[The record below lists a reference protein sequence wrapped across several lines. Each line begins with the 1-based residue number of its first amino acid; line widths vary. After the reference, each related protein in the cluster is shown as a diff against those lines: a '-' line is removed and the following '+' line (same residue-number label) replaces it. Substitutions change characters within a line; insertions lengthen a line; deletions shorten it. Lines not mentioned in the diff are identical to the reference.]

1 MSDRSQRMRPL
12 ILLLFPTTLAA
23 VHPEVIPGGGVP
35 WPRHTIDAGSRGADG
50 VKLGDF
56 NGDGR
61 PDLVTGWEEGGVVRA
76 YANPGP
82 QRVRSPWPQVTLG
95 TAPNVEEAI
104 FADLDGDG
112 RLDGVSGTEGKTRRL
127 FWHRRTSDDPLSAEA
142 WQTLPL
148 PAPKR
153 MWMQAAALQVDGEH
167 GPDLVLAAKGEGA
180 AIGWLQAPAQPLNL
194 AEWRWQPLREA
205 GWVMSLLPHDV
216 DGDGNTDLL
225 CTDRKGPRRGVF
237 WLKNPGTKQVRAQ
250 APWIEHPLGGS
261 DREVMF
267 ADLGDLDGDGLTD
280 VAVAAKPRDV
290 LMFLR
295 RADGG
300 WRNVV
305 LSLVADRLGDAKAV
319 KIGDLNGDGLADLVF
334 TCENAHGKSE
344 GVVWLE
350 QHKGGAW
357 RQHSLGGPDGVK
369 FDLVQLLDLDAD
381 GDLDVITCEERDQLG
396 VIWYENPA
404 IAR

>member
-1 MSDRSQRMRPL
+1 MRPL
-12 ILLLFPTTLAA
+12 ILSLFATTLAA
-23 VHPEVIPGGGVP
+23 VSPEVVPGGGVT
-35 WPRHTIDAGSRGADG
+35 WKRHTIDAGSRGADG

-76 YANPGP
+76 YAHPGP
-82 QRVRSPWPQVTLG
+82 ERVRSLWPQVTIGL
-95 TAPNVEEAI
+95 TKDVEEAI

-112 RLDGVSGTEGKTRRL
+112 RLDGVSGSEGKTRRL
-127 FWHRRTSDDPLSAEA
+127 FWHRRQGDNPLSAEA
-142 WQTLPL
+142 WQPLPL
-148 PAPKR
+148 PAPRK

-167 GPDLVLAAKGEGA
+167 GLDLVLAAKGEDA
-180 AIGWLQAPAQPLNL
+180 AIGWLQSPAQPLDL
-194 AEWRWQPLREA
+194 AEWRWHSLREA
-205 GWVMSLLPHDV
+205 DWVMSLLPHDL
-216 DGDGNTDLL
+216 DGDGDTDLL
-225 CTDRKGPRRGVF
+225 FTDRKGPHRGVF
-237 WLKNPGTKQVRAQ
+237 WLEHPGVGQIRTQT
-250 APWIEHPLGGS
+250 PWREHPLGGS

-280 VAVAAKPRDV
+280 VAVAAKPRDA
-290 LMFLR
+290 LLFLR

-305 LSLVADRLGDAKAV
+305 LTLDGSLLGDAKAV

-334 TCENAHGKSE
+334 TCENAHGERE

-369 FDLVQLLDLDAD
+369 FDLVQLLDLDED

-404 IAR
+404 LPR

>member
-1 MSDRSQRMRPL
+1 MRPL
-12 ILLLFPTTLAA
+12 LLSLFATALSA
-23 VHPEVIPGGGVP
+23 VSPEVVPGGGVA
-35 WPRHTIDAGSRGADG
+35 WKRHTIDAGSRGADG

-56 NGDGR
+56 NGDDR
-61 PDLVTGWEEGGVVRA
+61 PDLITGWEEDGVVRA
-76 YANPGP
+76 YAHPGP
-82 QRVRSPWPQVTLG
+82 ERVRAPWPQVTIGL
-95 TAPNVEEAI
+95 AKDVEEAI
-104 FADLDGDG
+104 FVDLDGDG
-112 RLDGVSGTEGKTRRL
+112 RLDGISGTEGKTRRL
-127 FWHRRTSDDPLSAEA
+127 FWHRRTGDDPLSAAA

-167 GPDLVLAAKGEGA
+167 GPDLLLAAKGEGA
-180 AIGWLQAPAQPLNL
+180 AIGWLRAPAQPRNL

-225 CTDRKGPRRGVF
+225 CTDRKGSHRGVF
-237 WLKNPGTKQVRAQ
+237 WLEHPGAELVRTGT
-250 APWIEHPLGGS
+250 PWREHPLGGR

-267 ADLGDLDGDGLTD
+267 ADLGDLDGDGLAD

-290 LMFLR
+290 LLFLR
-295 RADGG
+295 RPDKG
-300 WRNVV
+300 WRQVV
-305 LSLVADRLGDAKAV
+305 LTLDGSLLGDAKAV

-334 TCENAHGKSE
+334 TCENAHGERE
-344 GVVWLE
+344 GIVWLE
-350 QHKGGAW
+350 QHTGGRW
-357 RQHSLGGPDGVK
+357 LQHSLAGPDGVK
-369 FDLVQLLDLDAD
+369 FDLVQLLDLDED
-381 GDLDVITCEERDQLG
+381 GDLDVATCEERDQLG